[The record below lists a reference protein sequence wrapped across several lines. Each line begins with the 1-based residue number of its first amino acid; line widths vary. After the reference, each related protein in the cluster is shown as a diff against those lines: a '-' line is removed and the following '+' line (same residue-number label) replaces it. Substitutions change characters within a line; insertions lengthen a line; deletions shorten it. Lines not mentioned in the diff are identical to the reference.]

1 MSKIPKKILKTYDQ
15 VKTPVLADDVVGIT
29 GDIVSDTESA
39 ATVFSKSKTESSA
52 YEKHPAI
59 LISSR
64 KISISQIAET
74 HRDAVIISLKGMETQ
89 QSNEEIDVI
98 EHRALVAGFCDF
110 IDPGNVIKEL
120 CPTVYELYLSDQESS
135 LMVQDRACE
144 VIMFTESYGIVDN
157 VPMAQA
163 DFSEGV
169 DEQGTVSARAS
180 FSESSNFTNPAEK
193 NEYNLK
199 RVLDRQPELKQTDIL
214 IVGDSIACN
223 LTNAA
228 ATHGL
233 VNQPNCKGKTIY
245 FQCKTPTAKS
255 GETTA
260 QILSRLQSA
269 LKTRPKSNK
278 PNKVMLVSAGT
289 NDCLGYSGWG
299 MHAIGKGPARTP
311 NEKFTVKQAISNI
324 RKIYDIGVKAGYT
337 VRFKKINLPFYGPS
351 DLKGTNN
358 AFLTLNNWDSKE
370 KLQRYK
376 SFSQA
381 VNSYIVS
388 NFSGTFSMQAGSGTF
403 VSMYD
408 HIHPNKTGSEQLLA
422 DALYDPSI
430 VDQAKEAAESAVGT
444 IKEAASAVANL
455 FGFGQT
461 AKKEDEKDKD

>member
-1 MSKIPKKILKTYDQ
+1 MSKVPKKLLKTYDQ
-15 VKTPVLADDVVGIT
+15 VKTPILSDEVVGTIGDVVL
-29 GDIVSDTESA
+29 DTDA
-39 ATVFSKSKTESSA
+39 AAHKFSRSRTESST

-59 LISSR
+59 IISSR

-110 IDPGNVIKEL
+110 IDPGNVVKEL
-120 CPTVYELYLSDQESS
+120 CPTVYELYLSEQESS

-144 VIMFTESYGIVDN
+144 VIMFTESYGIVN
-157 VPMAQA
+157 NTPMAQA

-180 FSESSNFTNPAEK
+180 FSESKNFTNPAEK

-199 RVLDRQPELKQTDIL
+199 RVLEKQPDIKKADIF

-260 QILSRLQSA
+260 QILSRLQSVM
-269 LKTRPKSNK
+269 KTRPKSSK
-278 PNKVMLVSAGT
+278 SKKIMLVSAGT

-299 MHAIGKGPARTP
+299 MHAVGKGHARTP
-311 NEKFTVKQAISNI
+311 NKNFSVKQATNNI
-324 RKIYDIGVKAGYT
+324 KKIHDIGVKAGYE
-337 VRFKKINLPFYGPS
+337 VKFKKINVPYYGPS
-351 DLKGTNN
+351 QQKGNEKYKSY
-358 AFLTLNNWDSKE
+358 NNWDDKE

-376 SFSQA
+376 NFSQA
-381 VNSYIVS
+381 VNNYIVS
-388 NFSGTFSMQAGSGTF
+388 NFQDTFSMQAGSGTF

-408 HIHPNKTGSEQLLA
+408 HIHPNKAGSEQLLA
-422 DALYDPSI
+422 DALHDPT
-430 VDQAKEAAESAVGT
+430 VLDQASEALDSAANKV
-444 IKEAASAVANL
+444 KDAVLGL
-455 FGFGQT
+455 FGLGN
-461 AKKEDEKDKD
+461 D

>member
-1 MSKIPKKILKTYDQ
+1 MSKIPKKILRTYDQ
-15 VKTPVLADDVVGIT
+15 VKTPVLADGVVGIT
-29 GDIVSDTESA
+29 GDVVLDTESA
-39 ATVFSKSKTESSA
+39 ATLFSKSRTESSA
-52 YEKHPAI
+52 YDKHPAI
-59 LISSR
+59 IISSR

-98 EHRALVAGFCDF
+98 EHRALVAGYCDF

-120 CPTVYELYLSDQESS
+120 CPTVYELYLSEQESS

-180 FSESSNFTNPAEK
+180 FSGSNNFTNPAEK

-199 RVLDRQPELKQTDIL
+199 RVLERQPDVKKAEIF

-228 ATHGL
+228 STHGL
-233 VNQPNCKGKTIY
+233 VNQPNCRGKTIY

-260 QILSRLQSA
+260 QILLRLQSHMEN
-269 LKTRPKSNK
+269 RPKSNK
-278 PNKVMLVSAGT
+278 SKKIMLVSAGT

-299 MHAIGKGPARTP
+299 MHAVGKGHDRTP
-311 NEKFTVKQAISNI
+311 NKNFSVKQATSNI
-324 RKIYDIGVKAGYT
+324 KKIHDIGVQAGYE
-337 VRFKKINLPFYGPS
+337 VRFKKINVPFYGPS
-351 DLKGTNN
+351 QQKGNEKYESY
-358 AFLTLNNWDSKE
+358 NNWGDKE

-376 SFSQA
+376 NFSQA

-388 NFSGTFSMQAGSGTF
+388 NFQGAFSMQAGSGTF

-408 HIHPNKTGSEQLLA
+408 HIHPNKAGSEQLLA
-422 DALYDPSI
+422 DALYDPT
-430 VDQAKEAAESAVGT
+430 VLDQAEQALDSAANKVKDVASSV
-444 IKEAASAVANL
+444 KDAALGL
-455 FGFGQT
+455 FGLGG
-461 AKKEDEKDKD
+461 D